1 MKERNTMKFTKTT
14 LSAALPLLMLI
25 GTSAQALP
33 FDQYLSVKGTVSRAE
48 NKFDAANTAAG
59 AASASD
65 KGHKTIAGGTLAYGF
80 DFAKSGIPVRTEI
93 ESGWSGRASVHKAKS
108 AERMTAKFEK
118 KSLLI
123 NGYYDFRNS
132 TRFTPYVGAGAG
144 VAGVKAIF
152 GDYTTR
158 GDSAKNIT
166 HSKTK
171 TNFAWQG
178 GLGATFAATRNV
190 ALDAGYRYVDYGS
203 VKQTSH
209 GTSSKIKAREHQL
222 YAGVRYTFI

>member
-1 MKERNTMKFTKTT
+1 MKFTKTT
-14 LSAALPLLMLI
+14 LSAALPLLMLL
-25 GTSAQALP
+25 GANAQALP

-48 NKFDAANTAAG
+48 NSFDAANTAAG
-59 AASASD
+59 SSALSD
-65 KGHKTIAGGTLAYGF
+65 KGHKTIAGGTLAYGL
-80 DFAKSGIPVRTEI
+80 DFARAGVPVRTEI
-93 ESGWSGRASVHKAKS
+93 ESGWSGRTSVHKEKS
-108 AERMTAKFEK
+108 AERMSAKFEK
-118 KSLLI
+118 KSLLL
-123 NGYYDFRNS
+123 NAYYDFRNS
-132 TRFTPYVGAGAG
+132 TRFTPYVGAGVGA
-144 VAGVKAIF
+144 AGVKAIF

-158 GDSAKNIT
+158 GDSAKNLS